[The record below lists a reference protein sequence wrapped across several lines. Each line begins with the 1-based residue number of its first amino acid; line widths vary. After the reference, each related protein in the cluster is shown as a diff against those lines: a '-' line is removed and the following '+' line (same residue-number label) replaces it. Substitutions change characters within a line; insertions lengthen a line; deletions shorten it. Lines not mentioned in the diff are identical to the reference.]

1 MIRIRVKCTA
11 CGMLGSLK
19 KLKEPTPSFKVY
31 VQEIGGR
38 LPGRNPDTGKPIGKI
53 KYTEIFPMNP
63 SYEAA
68 KRLLIAKLERALV
81 ELRGR

>member
-1 MIRIRVKCTA
+1 M
-11 CGMLGSLK
+11 MGSLK
-19 KLKEPTPSFKVY
+19 KLKELGPTPSFRVF

-38 LPGRNPDTGKPIGKI
+38 LPGRNPDTGKPIGMI
-53 KYTEIFPMNP
+53 RYTEIFPGNP

-81 ELRGR
+81 DLKGY